1 MWRLRSRGDVTL
13 DSDLLMARARGVAVQ
28 VSDSSWL
35 EGAGLLVQWLLARP
49 GFTEGWYGWWPVA
62 LRDGQVFERGD
73 ALRGWVPGADRAVCA
88 WEVQR
93 YLCSEV
99 GSGFEPPRAD
109 ATAIVAPGALER
121 ADLTVVR
128 YEYLAPQSGWYIG
141 GDRGEREPLFDVI
154 EEQPDLLE
162 LLALEPGWRATLDPS
177 GTRVR
182 RDRA

>member
-13 DSDLLMARARGVAVQ
+13 DSDLLVARAPGVSVR

-35 EGAGLLVQWLLARP
+35 EGAGVLVQWLLARP

-62 LRDGQVFERGD
+62 LRDGHVYERGD
-73 ALRGWVPGADRAVCA
+73 GLCGWVERADHAVSA
-88 WEVQR
+88 WELQR
-93 YLCSEV
+93 MLCSEV

-109 ATAIVAPGALER
+109 TSAVVAPGALER

-128 YEYLAPQSGWYIG
+128 YEYLAPQSGWFIG
-141 GDRGEREPLFDVI
+141 GDRGERMPLHEVV

-162 LLALEPGWRATLDPS
+162 LLALEPGWRATLDRS
-177 GTRVR
+177 GARVR
-182 RDRA
+182 RDRT